1 MFSVSSSNFD
11 AVAKFMVELVALT
24 RRIFWQRKSF
34 PTSCLCLGTLDEGLT
49 RISDG
54 YDDFIISRSASLFW
68 LKFLRGFVCTHLVF
82 LLFDVTCLENP
93 QSLGRSCEGF
103 CCTRHGGHFLQR
115 KFVTLMCNQVHQE
128 QIVAKETT
136 QNTQVIVQEIPEVQ
150 FVDRIQEQSVE
161 ITLED
166 QQ

>member
-1 MFSVSSSNFD
+1 
-11 AVAKFMVELVALT
+11 
-24 RRIFWQRKSF
+24 
-34 PTSCLCLGTLDEGLT
+34 
-49 RISDG
+49 
-54 YDDFIISRSASLFW
+54 
-68 LKFLRGFVCTHLVF
+68 
-82 LLFDVTCLENP
+82 
-93 QSLGRSCEGF
+93 
-103 CCTRHGGHFLQR
+103 
-115 KFVTLMCNQVHQE
+115 MCNQVHQE